1 MVGEILSRAA
11 EDFSSVSGVEA
22 SPTVGHFEPH
32 EAKAMGTT
40 KINISDS
47 HRRGL
52 SPASD
57 T

>member
-1 MVGEILSRAA
+1 MVGEILSRSA